1 MEYRR
6 LGDSGLKVSVVALGT
21 WLTFGGRLDQAK
33 ATDLVDRALSLGIN
47 FFDTADVYERGKG
60 ESALGSALAGVPRKD
75 YVLASKVYFPTGPG
89 PNDRGLSRKHIDE
102 TVYASLS
109 RLRTE
114 YLDLLQCHR
123 YDEETPL
130 HETVRA
136 MGDLIRQGK
145 VHYWGVSMWT
155 ADQVRAAVELAH
167 ELGVPAPVSNQPVY
181 NLLRRDIERDVLPR
195 CRELGLGTIPYS
207 PLAQGVLTGK
217 YRGGARP
224 AGSRAADDRRNQF
237 INNYF
242 DEESD
247 ARVERFLALADQA
260 GVKPAQLALRW
271 LLTRPG
277 VTSVIVGATR
287 LDQLEQNAQA
297 VDATI
302 PDDVLAEVDRVFPAA
317 G

>member
-6 LGDSGLKVSVVALGT
+6 LGDSGLKVSAVALGT
-21 WLTFGGRLDQAK
+21 WLTFGGRLDQSK
-33 ATDLVDRALSLGIN
+33 ASDLVDRALSLGIN

-60 ESALGSALAGVPRKD
+60 ETALGSALVGVPRKD
-75 YVLASKVYFPTGPG
+75 YVLASKVFFPTGPG

-102 TVYASLS
+102 TVFASLA
-109 RLRTE
+109 RLRTD

-130 HETVRA
+130 HETVRT
-136 MGDLIRQGK
+136 MGDLVRQGRI
-145 VHYWGVSMWT
+145 HYWGVSMWT
-155 ADQVRAAVELAH
+155 ADQIRAAVELAH
-167 ELGVPAPVSNQPVY
+167 DLGVPPPISNQPVY
-181 NLLRRDIERDVLPR
+181 NLLRRDIEAEILPR

-217 YRGGARP
+217 YRAGKRP
-224 AGSRAADDRRNQF
+224 AGPRAADEARNQF

-242 DEESD
+242 DDESD
-247 ARVERFLALADQA
+247 ARVERFLALADEA
-260 GVKPAQLALRW
+260 SVKPAQLALRW
-271 LLTRPG
+271 ILGRPG
-277 VTSVIVGATR
+277 LSSVIVGATR

-297 VDATI
+297 LDAEI
-302 PDDVLAEVDRVFPAA
+302 PDALFEELDRVFPAA